1 MMKDKLIPGFHEVKC
16 VWPPLSSLHIISVC
30 IEIIVNVVRNAPFP
44 YLTKTHSSDI
54 YFLPKILKKCISN
67 CLWEHKQMYKFYN
80 YYLQSSLDNLKKNV
94 YKANVCSNYE
104 NRLTTG

>member
-1 MMKDKLIPGFHEVKC
+1 MCVAPLIFPTYNICLYWNNSKRSKKCTIPLLDK
-16 VWPPLSSLHIISVC
+16 
-30 IEIIVNVVRNAPFP
+30 NPFLRHLL
-44 YLTKTHSSDI
+44 LTQN
-54 YFLPKILKKCISN
+54 LKKCISN